1 MHAKS
6 IGLAW
11 IVVKDI
17 KKAVKFYTDVVGLK
31 LIEMNE
37 EFGWAELEGREGQG
51 MRLGIAQQS
60 EECPSPVNPGQ
71 NAVLT
76 FTVDNID
83 KAIKDMQKQGASF
96 LGKVEVVPGHVKLQ
110 TMKDTEGNVFQLVEV
125 LSPVKQHKHEH
136 EHEHK
141 HKSGCCSH

>member
-11 IVVKDI
+11 IVVKDF

-31 LIEMNE
+31 LTEMNE
-37 EFGWAELEGREGQG
+37 EWGWAELEGHDGDG

-60 EECPSPVNPGQ
+60 PEGHDPIQPGQ

-76 FTVDNID
+76 FTVENLD
-83 KAIKDMQKQGASF
+83 KAIKEVQKKGTSMVGPVQI
-96 LGKVEVVPGHVKLQ
+96 VPGHVKMQ
-110 TMKDTEGNVFQLVEV
+110 TVRDTEGNFFQLVEI
-125 LSPVKQHKHEH
+125 LSEAHDQMHEH
-136 EHEHK
+136 
-141 HKSGCCSH
+141 SGGCCCH

>member
-1 MHAKS
+1 MAKS

-17 KKAVKFYTDVVGLK
+17 KKAVKFYTDVLGLN

-37 EFGWAELEGREGQG
+37 EFGWAELEGREGKG
-51 MRLGIAQQS
+51 MRLGIAKQS
-60 EECPSPVNPGQ
+60 QECPSPINPGQ
-71 NAVLT
+71 NAVVT

-83 KAIKDMQKQGASF
+83 KAIKDMHKQGTSF
-96 LGKVEVVPGHVKLQ
+96 IGEVQVVPGHVKLQ
-110 TMKDTEGNVFQLVEV
+110 TGKDAEGNIFQLVEV
-125 LSPVKQHKHEH
+125 LSPSKEASHQHQ
-136 EHEHK
+136 